1 MIKSQRLHTLFFC
14 DADFL
19 FRGIVIHVME
29 NTQQGRK
36 RIALTLPI
44 IINTAY
50 HYLGWPL
57 FALSNPSTNLCMG
70 QTPLFDNA
78 KIWGAPVMAI
88 VPFGKLCEFIV
99 F

>member
-1 MIKSQRLHTLFFC
+1 MIKSKRLHTLFFC

-19 FRGIVIHVME
+19 FRGILCYGTYSAGKE
-29 NTQQGRK
+29 NNCFNT
-36 RIALTLPI
+36 ANPSLPI
-44 IINTAY
+44 IT
-50 HYLGWPL
+50 LGWPL
-57 FALSNPSTNLCMG
+57 FALSNPSKNLCMG